1 MTLKHLGSKQSPL
14 KKLNALDKIDGDLMQ
29 VFETAA
35 QIANVQQKDYIS
47 TTTFVQALLHCSPG
61 KIVEL
66 FQMLPEGALPKTP
79 QLEAMDE
86 TSGSELLDGMESFSP
101 CIDSALENLLQPA
114 AERPISS
121 EDVFVDIARYSGGK
135 STRLLRS
142 KGVTKKKVESMVTD
156 LGWELIEREEDV
168 HSYD

>member
-1 MTLKHLGSKQSPL
+1 MKLKHPGSKQSPL
-14 KKLNALDKIDGDLMQ
+14 KKLNALDKIDGDLAQ

-35 QIANVQQKDYIS
+35 QIAKVQQKDYIS

-61 KIVEL
+61 KIAEL
-66 FQMLPEGALPKTP
+66 FQMLPEGALPKAP
-79 QLEAMDE
+79 QLEAMHE
-86 TSGSELLDGMESFSP
+86 TTGSELLDDMESLSP
-101 CIDSALENLLQPA
+101 CIDSALENLLQSA

-135 STRLLRS
+135 STMLLRS

-156 LGWELIEREEDV
+156 LGWELIEREEDLRG
-168 HSYD
+168 YD